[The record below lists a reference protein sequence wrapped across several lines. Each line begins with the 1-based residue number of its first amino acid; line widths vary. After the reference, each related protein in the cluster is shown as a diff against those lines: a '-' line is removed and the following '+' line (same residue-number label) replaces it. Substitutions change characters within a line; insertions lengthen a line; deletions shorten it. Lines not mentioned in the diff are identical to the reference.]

1 MLPYRAKQTFDRFF
15 SHEMSIVVL
24 LRTASVSVT
33 LSRVV
38 CAKLG
43 ADSALLDIDLYP
55 DIMPITS
62 ISSSWCCTLFFADD
76 VVKCCNNQKLM
87 RGILERQP
95 WLPNL

>member
-1 MLPYRAKQTFDRFF
+1 M
-15 SHEMSIVVL
+15 
-24 LRTASVSVT
+24 

-43 ADSALLDIDLYP
+43 ADSALLEIDIDLCL
-55 DIMPITS
+55 DITS
-62 ISSSWCCTLFFADD
+62 ITFISSSWCCTLFLADD
-76 VVKCCNNQKLM
+76 AVKCCNNQELM